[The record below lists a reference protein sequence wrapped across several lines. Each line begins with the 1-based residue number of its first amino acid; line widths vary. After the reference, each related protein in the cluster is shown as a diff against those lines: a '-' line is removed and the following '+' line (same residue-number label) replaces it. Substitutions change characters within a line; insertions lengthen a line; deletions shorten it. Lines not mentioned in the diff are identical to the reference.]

1 MAAKK
6 KAEATVVTM
15 SDGDIVDVE
24 TGEVQEAPTM
34 ALVQTGGE
42 RAGMVA
48 LAAMS
53 DEEFEAEM
61 GAAKRVLAR
70 LDRIMEEVMEEGTD
84 YGVIPGVKR
93 PALLQDG
100 AVQICRLFKLVP
112 TFTRDVKYGDGVT
125 APQVTVISDCLLH
138 LGSAD
143 GPVVGTGGGACSSWE
158 KKYRYRNADREC
170 PDCKKVGTIIKGKEE
185 YGGGWLCFAKKGGCG
200 TKWPN
205 GAPAIEG
212 QTLGQIE
219 NPDVYEQLQTIMW
232 MADKRAHVGATR
244 RTTGASRKFTQDED
258 IIQHGGGSQPEAKRE
273 APSAPAPARPAP
285 GLGWPTEEQPRTK
298 PAPPQP
304 QKRSAAEVKA
314 ERDRVPEPIEV
325 ARAELDYALQCDC
338 ITQAD
343 KDAAIKYVARN
354 AEKGAELDALRKITK
369 HIKDLLAERKCLHD
383 LPF

>member
-1 MAAKK
+1 MATKK
-6 KAEATVVTM
+6 KAEPV
-15 SDGDIVDVE
+15 IVDGEVVDTE
-24 TGEVQEAPTM
+24 TGEVQEAPVSQ

-53 DEEFEAEM
+53 DSEFETEM
-61 GAAKRVLAR
+61 ESAKRVLAR

-84 YGVIPGVKR
+84 FGVIPGVKR

-112 TFTRDVKYGDGVT
+112 TFIREVKYGDGVLE
-125 APQVTVISDCLLH
+125 PQVTVLSDCMLH
-138 LGSAD
+138 LGSAE
-143 GPVVGTGGGACSSWE
+143 GPVVGTAGGACSSWE

-170 PDCKKVGTIIKGKEE
+170 PECQKQGTIIKGKEE

-200 TKWPN
+200 AKWPN

-212 QTLGQIE
+212 QVLGQIE

-258 IIQHGGGSQPEAKRE
+258 IIQQQHGGPQPEAKRE
-273 APSAPAPARPAP
+273 APSAPAPARAAEALPKP
-285 GLGWPTEEQPRTK
+285 PK
-298 PAPPQP
+298 PAPP
-304 QKRSAAEVKA
+304 KKASAEHHTDIKA
-314 ERDRVPEPIEV
+314 ERDQVASPLDI
-325 ARAELDYALQCDC
+325 ARAELEYSLRCEC
-338 ITQAD
+338 ITETD
-343 KDAAIKYVARN
+343 KEAAKKYVERN
-354 AEKGAELDALRKITK
+354 AAKGAELDALRKMNTHVK
-369 HIKDLLAERKCLHD
+369 ALLTERGCLHD